1 MELENN
7 IYYTDEYF
15 MSEALKEAKK
25 ASDKGEVPV
34 GAVIVLENEIIARG
48 RNRRESLNN
57 ALCHAEIEA
66 INNACEKLKSWWLLD
81 CKLYVTLEPC
91 PMCCGAIINSRL
103 KEIIYGAS
111 DKKSGSC
118 GSVINLFDLPYN
130 HKPSIKNGILRKE
143 CSEILS
149 SFFKLLR
156 KNKSKKKDVV

>member
-66 INNACEKLKSWWLLD
+66 INNACEKLKSWRLLD

-91 PMCCGAIINSRL
+91 NMCKEVIRQSRIHEVYYL
-103 KEIIYGAS
+103 
-111 DKKSGSC
+111 
-118 GSVINLFDLPYN
+118 
-130 HKPSIKNGILRKE
+130 
-143 CSEILS
+143 
-149 SFFKLLR
+149 
-156 KNKSKKKDVV
+156 NKSKFNNEIYNNITISEIEGYNFEKDNYLLKLKQFFINKR

>member
-1 MELENN
+1 MEEKIVKILIKE
-7 IYYTDEYF
+7 
-15 MSEALKEAKK
+15 SLKSYKI
-25 ASDKGEVPV
+25 GEVPV
-34 GAVIVLENEIIARG
+34 GCVIIKNNKIIATG
-48 RNRRESLNN
+48 HNTKEKNKC
-57 ALCHAEIEA
+57 AIHHAEINA
-66 INNACEKLKSWWLLD
+66 IIKACKKNRDWRLEN

-156 KNKSKKKDVV
+156 KNKSKKKDVL